1 MKIELMK
8 TKTPR
13 NSPAAFT
20 LVELMVVVVILS
32 ILAVT
37 ILPKFI
43 GTTYDAKVSTAK
55 SNVAELQSAVERFYI
70 HMDRYPTTQEGLE
83 VLIHAPAGSSTS
95 WHGPYI
101 ERLRPDPWGNAY
113 QYLYP
118 GTHNPNSYDIWSRG
132 ADGVD
137 GGTDKG
143 ADIGNW

>member
-1 MKIELMK
+1 MKI
-8 TKTPR
+8 KTPR
-13 NSPAAFT
+13 KRPAAFT

-83 VLIHAPAGSSTS
+83 VLIQAPADNAAN
-95 WHGPYI
+95 WRGPYI

-113 QYLYP
+113 QYVFP

-132 ADGVD
+132 ADGAD
-137 GGTDKG
+137 GGTGKG
-143 ADIGNW
+143 SDIGNW

>member
-1 MKIELMK
+1 MK

-13 NSPAAFT
+13 KSPAAFT

-83 VLIHAPAGSSTS
+83 VLIHAPADNATS
-95 WHGPYI
+95 WRGPYI
-101 ERLRPDPWGNAY
+101 ERLRQDPWGNAY